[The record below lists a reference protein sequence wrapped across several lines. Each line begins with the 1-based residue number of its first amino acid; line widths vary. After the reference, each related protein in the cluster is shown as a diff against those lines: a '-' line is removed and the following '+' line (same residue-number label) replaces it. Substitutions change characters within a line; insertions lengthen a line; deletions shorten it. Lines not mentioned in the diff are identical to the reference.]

1 VAALAAL
8 AARAASR
15 GHGRRRRRR
24 RVTVVGRYLAREIAL
39 GIVFVLLGF
48 LALFAFFDLVN
59 ELDDLGRGGYRL
71 QHAIAYV
78 GLTLPSRVYELMPIA
93 ALIGAIYALAQFA
106 SNSEFTAMR
115 AAGMGRKLALRGVL
129 AVGSAFAL
137 MTAVIGEAVAPPAE
151 RLAQSVRLSAI
162 GTAVAGQ
169 FRSGMWI
176 KDTVRDAQGRP
187 ERLRFVNVGALRPDA
202 SLDTLQIF
210 EFDPDFTLRSVI
222 RAARAVHDGASV
234 WRLSDIEETRFESGL
249 TLDRLP
255 TLRSRIVREASRDW
269 PSELGPDIF
278 RVAMLEP
285 DRMSLVGLVK
295 YTRHLRENRQN
306 AERYEIAL
314 WKKIVYPLAVIVMMT
329 LALPFGYLQVR
340 AGSIGYK
347 VFSGIMLGVAFHF
360 MNGLF
365 SHLGLLNTWPAWLA
379 VSIPSMVALVVAM
392 GMLSWVGRMR

>member
-1 VAALAAL
+1 M
-8 AARAASR
+8 
-15 GHGRRRRRR
+15 
-24 RVTVVGRYLAREIAL
+24 TVVARYLAREIAL
-39 GIVFVLLGF
+39 GVLFVLFGF

-59 ELDDLGRGGYRL
+59 ELDDLGRGAYRL

-78 GLTLPSRVYELMPIA
+78 VLTLPSHVYELMPIA

-106 SNSEFTAMR
+106 SHSEFTAMR
-115 AAGMGRKLALRGVL
+115 AAGMGRKLALRGVVSVG
-129 AVGSAFAL
+129 AVFAL
-137 MTAVIGEAVAPPAE
+137 LTAVIGEAVAPPAE
-151 RLAQSVRLSAI
+151 RLAQQVRLSAI
-162 GTAVAGQ
+162 GQAVAGQ

-176 KDTVRDAQGRP
+176 KDTLRDAQGNP
-187 ERLRFVNVGALRPDA
+187 ERLRFVNVGALQPDA
-202 SLDTLQIF
+202 SLDNLQIF

-222 RAARAVHDGASV
+222 RAKRAVHDGASS
-234 WRLSDIEETRFESGL
+234 WRLADIEETRFESGR

-255 TLRSRIVREASRDW
+255 TLRSRIVREDARDW

-285 DRMSLVGLVK
+285 DRMSLIGLVQ
-295 YTRHLRENRQN
+295 YTRHLKENRQN

-314 WKKIVYPLAVIVMMT
+314 WKKIVYPLAVIVMMA

-347 VFSGIMLGVAFHF
+347 VFAGIMLGVAFHF

-379 VSIPSMVALVVAM
+379 VSLPSLVALAVAISLL
-392 GMLSWVGRMR
+392 GWVGRMR